1 MAFKFD
7 TSAFLVE
14 RLDVTRV
21 VTFSRGNMAAI
32 YRSNK
37 YKVTP
42 LYSLKT
48 EEGRLGHIFKDKILF
63 FNFDNLSLLWHL
75 GTKWPSKMILLYL
88 HVDSITISLFVYV
101 FFSLTNSVSET
112 NPNKKSDTETSN
124 ACLR

>member
-1 MAFKFD
+1 MLRIWFEVIKHFFQIFVAFKFD

-48 EEGRLGHIFKDKILF
+48 EEDIGHIFKDKIF
-63 FNFDNLSLLWHL
+63 
-75 GTKWPSKMILLYL
+75 
-88 HVDSITISLFVYV
+88 
-101 FFSLTNSVSET
+101 
-112 NPNKKSDTETSN
+112 
-124 ACLR
+124 

>member
-37 YKVTP
+37 YKVSGQ
-42 LYSLKT
+42 YSF
-48 EEGRLGHIFKDKILF
+48 EGGDFDLVFGIF
-63 FNFDNLSLLWHL
+63 
-75 GTKWPSKMILLYL
+75 
-88 HVDSITISLFVYV
+88 
-101 FFSLTNSVSET
+101 
-112 NPNKKSDTETSN
+112 
-124 ACLR
+124 

>member
-1 MAFKFD
+1 MRMWFEVINPFFQIFVAFKFD

-48 EEGRLGHIFKDKILF
+48 EEGIGHIFKDKIF
-63 FNFDNLSLLWHL
+63 
-75 GTKWPSKMILLYL
+75 
-88 HVDSITISLFVYV
+88 
-101 FFSLTNSVSET
+101 
-112 NPNKKSDTETSN
+112 
-124 ACLR
+124 

>member
-1 MAFKFD
+1 MIIWFEVIKPFFQIFVAFKFD

-48 EEGRLGHIFKDKILF
+48 EEGVGHIFKEKILLF
-63 FNFDNLSLLWHL
+63 F
-75 GTKWPSKMILLYL
+75 IL
-88 HVDSITISLFVYV
+88 TIFPFCGILAQNV
-101 FFSLTNSVSET
+101 LQ
-112 NPNKKSDTETSN
+112 K
-124 ACLR
+124 